1 MELYFTRH
9 GKTQWNN
16 ERRFQGA
23 KGDSP
28 LLAESLAEI
37 KLLGQYLKD
46 IPFEKIYASTAPRA
60 MKTAQGILAELNYQP
75 EIIYNAGLRELGL
88 GKLESQ
94 LIDEMTDRYP
104 TELHNLRYAL
114 DQYDPSVF
122 NGEKIE
128 AALARI
134 ETVVSDAVMQNK
146 GPLLFVG
153 HGASLTAAIQWLA
166 GKELGQLREMG
177 GLVNNSLSVMTTS
190 EPENLTPFKL
200 TKWND
205 ASFLGDQSSLDAL
218 L

>member
-37 KLLGQYLKD
+37 KLLGQHLKD

-88 GKLESQ
+88 GKVEDQ
-94 LIDEMTDRYP
+94 LMDEMTDRYP
-104 TELHNLRYAL
+104 TELLNLRYAL
-114 DQYDPSVF
+114 DQYDQSVF
-122 NGEKIE
+122 NGE
-128 AALARI
+128 
-134 ETVVSDAVMQNK
+134 
-146 GPLLFVG
+146 
-153 HGASLTAAIQWLA
+153 
-166 GKELGQLREMG
+166 
-177 GLVNNSLSVMTTS
+177 
-190 EPENLTPFKL
+190 
-200 TKWND
+200 
-205 ASFLGDQSSLDAL
+205 
-218 L
+218 